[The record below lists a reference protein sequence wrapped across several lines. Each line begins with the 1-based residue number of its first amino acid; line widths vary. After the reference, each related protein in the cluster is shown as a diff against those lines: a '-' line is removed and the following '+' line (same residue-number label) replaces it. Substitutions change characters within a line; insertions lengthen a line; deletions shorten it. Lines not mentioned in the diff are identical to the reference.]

1 MTPRELLDWGRPA
14 GLLLDMDGTLVDT
27 EALWFEAERAATARF
42 GGHLPAAAEAALLG
56 VDTDT
61 MLALLRARY
70 GAQTDLATL
79 RTAVLDELDGRLAQA
94 RVCPGAAEL
103 VAAAHAAGIRCAVVS
118 NSPAS
123 VVQATLAPHAWAR
136 VLRVRVSADDARHPK
151 PAPDLYQLALR
162 RLGLAARQCVA
173 IEDSPTGA
181 RAAMAAGIRCLGV
194 AHGAE
199 QAAALH
205 AVTPYV
211 LPSLSAAGHWLDL
224 LDADGR
230 HDPDASATP
239 PGDSR

>member
-1 MTPRELLDWGRPA
+1 MSGPGLLDWGRPA

-27 EALWFEAERAATARF
+27 EALWFEAESAATARF
-42 GGHLPAAAEAALLG
+42 GGHLPASAEAALLG

-61 MLALLRARY
+61 MLALLRSRY
-70 GAQTDLATL
+70 GAQTDHVTL
-79 RTAVLDELDGRLAQA
+79 RAAVLDELGERLARA

-123 VVQATLAPHAWAR
+123 VVEATLAPHPWAR
-136 VLRVRVSADDARHPK
+136 TLGVRVSADDAPHPK
-151 PAPDLYQLALR
+151 PAPDLYQLALS
-162 RLGLAARQCVA
+162 RLGLAPEQCVA

-194 AHGAE
+194 ARGAE

-211 LPSLSAAGHWLDL
+211 LPSLGAAGHWLDL
-224 LDADGR
+224 LDPDAW
-230 HDPDASATP
+230 HDPDDPAP
-239 PGDSR
+239 PGENP

>member
-1 MTPRELLDWGRPA
+1 MTPSELLDWGRPA

-42 GGHLPAAAEAALLG
+42 GGQLPAAAEATLLG

-61 MLALLRARY
+61 MLGLLRSRY
-70 GAQTDLATL
+70 GAQADNATL
-79 RTAVLDELDGRLAQA
+79 RAAVLDELDGRLAQA
-94 RVCPGAAEL
+94 RVYPGAAEL
-103 VAAAHAAGIRCAVVS
+103 VAAADAAGIRCAVVS

-123 VVQATLAPHAWAR
+123 VVRATLAPHPWAR
-136 VLRVRVSADDARHPK
+136 VLRVRISADDARHPK
-151 PAPDLYQLALR
+151 PAPDLYALALQ
-162 RLGLAARQCVA
+162 RLGLAAVRCVA

-194 AHGAE
+194 ARSAE
-199 QAAALH
+199 GAAALH

-211 LPSLSAAGHWLDL
+211 LPSLGAAGHWLDL

-230 HDPDASATP
+230 YDPDASPTP
-239 PGDSR
+239 PGDTR